1 MGKIKKQKPAGLE
14 LEILK
19 VLWKHAPQTV
29 REIRDALASNGRDLA
44 HTTVIT
50 TLGKMVDKLQIEKLD
65 PVEGKAF
72 RFAPRIERQEVTTS
86 MLGDVAERLFDGS
99 SEALMLSLL
108 DTSDLDEAE
117 LIRLRKM
124 LNQKIRETRS

>member
-1 MGKIKKQKPAGLE
+1 
-14 LEILK
+14 
-19 VLWKHAPQTV
+19 
-29 REIRDALASNGRDLA
+29 
-44 HTTVIT
+44 
-50 TLGKMVDKLQIEKLD
+50 MVDKLQIEKLD